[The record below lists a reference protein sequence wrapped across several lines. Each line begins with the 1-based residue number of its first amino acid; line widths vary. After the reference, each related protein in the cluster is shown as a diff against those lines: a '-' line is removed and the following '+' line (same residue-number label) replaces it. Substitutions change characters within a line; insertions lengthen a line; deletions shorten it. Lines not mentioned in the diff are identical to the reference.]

1 MSADATVTIET
12 IVPAVAAGSVR
23 SGAAG
28 VRGKPVSGRVWKT
41 TQTKRHTSMK
51 PRMLRQGWGKQ
62 IEERKQHQVMK
73 AIEKELKD
81 EKAAERQKQK
91 DAEKERLKRKEE
103 NEKKAE
109 VVQKVSAAKVKRMK
123 KKQLRQLR
131 KE

>member
-12 IVPAVAAGSVR
+12 IVPAVAAGSGK

-51 PRMLRQGWGKQ
+51 PRMLRQGWQKQ

-81 EKAAERQKQK
+81 EKAAERQ
-91 DAEKERLKRKEE
+91 ERLKRKEE